1 MFQFWCV
8 FKDFE
13 ESLIILGVFALKA
26 GDRQVL
32 FNRVILSLLY
42 IIIETMR
49 VEDPLDSTHY
59 LEMRATFATEL
70 GMPMF
75 NNEPV
80 AIILFNMITKFCNGA
95 APHFPIKK
103 VLLLLWKTV
112 LVRLLEGVIYT
123 VIKLPSLIFD
133 HELMGISMVIS
144 IYCA

>member
-1 MFQFWCV
+1 
-8 FKDFE
+8 
-13 ESLIILGVFALKA
+13 
-26 GDRQVL
+26 
-32 FNRVILSLLY
+32 
-42 IIIETMR
+42 MR
-49 VEDPLDSTHY
+49 VEHPLDSTHY

-80 AIILFNMITKFCNGA
+80 AIILFNMITKFCNGT

-123 VIKLPSLIFD
+123 VKLPSLIFD

>member
-1 MFQFWCV
+1 
-8 FKDFE
+8 
-13 ESLIILGVFALKA
+13 
-26 GDRQVL
+26 
-32 FNRVILSLLY
+32 
-42 IIIETMR
+42 MR

-80 AIILFNMITKFCNGA
+80 AIILFNMITKFCNGT

-112 LVRLLEGVIYT
+112 LVRLYSVCT
-123 VIKLPSLIFD
+123 VKLPSLY
-133 HELMGISMVIS
+133 LTVS
-144 IYCA
+144 